1 MAQEGDPYRLEEL
14 AAREEKALVMGGPE
28 KVARQH
34 GKGLLTVRERVE
46 KLVDPGTFDEV
57 GLLLHSDL
65 PEAADQTPADGKVCG
80 YGRIDGRIV
89 MVAGDDV
96 TVKAGSGGR
105 KTINMGNEADPI
117 T

>member
-14 AAREEKALVMGGPE
+14 AAREEKALAMGGPE

-65 PEAADQTPADGKVCG
+65 SGAGWPDT
-80 YGRIDGRIV
+80 GRRQSVRIRKDRRTHCDGR
-89 MVAGDDV
+89 
-96 TVKAGSGGR
+96 R
-105 KTINMGNEADPI
+105 R
-117 T
+117 